1 MASFLALVLEK
12 FTIEIIPKLPIF
24 IRTPIYVNI
33 LKLRKVRD
41 RIRLDVTKKN
51 PTFQDRL
58 DYAIDSRANLN
69 NSGERILSFNDEVL
83 MEELED
89 SPVKI
94 YKFTPKNAETGKYGV
109 YFHGG
114 GYFAGSIKSHKNFV
128 SIVSQKSNLVTY
140 FFEYRLSPEH
150 NFPAAHEDAKIAI
163 EFIDN
168 LHKDEQ
174 SIWIGESAG
183 GGLATG
189 LAVDDGFVHN
199 PDNLILLSPWLDLS
213 DGFQDKRFLKNRDV
227 TIIIEGM
234 FEVGEFYA
242 GEYGTTNPILSPVY
256 ADINNFPDTLIQ
268 VCSDELLYNDAVEFV
283 KKLRD
288 KNTNVQLQTW
298 DKLWHAWHFFP
309 IKEAYEA
316 IDNIAEY
323 IKSSEFHSSK

>member
-1 MASFLALVLEK
+1 MANFIALILEK

-24 IRTPIYVNI
+24 LRTPLYVNI
-33 LKLRKVRD
+33 LKLRKVKD

-51 PTFQDRL
+51 PSFQDRL
-58 DYAIDSRANLN
+58 NYAIDSRANLN
-69 NSGERILSFNDEVL
+69 NSGEKILVFNDKVNF
-83 MEELED
+83 EEIHEG
-89 SPVKI
+89 PVEI
-94 YKFTPKNAETGKYGV
+94 YKFTPSNPDTGRYGV

-114 GYFAGSIKSHKNFV
+114 GYFAGSITSHKNFL
-128 SIVSQKSNLVTY
+128 SILSEKSNLIIY

-150 NFPAAHEDAKIAI
+150 NFPAAHDDAKIAVEYI
-163 EFIDN
+163 NN
-168 LHKDEQ
+168 LHQNEQ
-174 SIWIGESAG
+174 SIWLGESAG

-189 LAVDDGFVHN
+189 LVVDDSFTSN

-213 DGFQDKRFLKNRDV
+213 DGLQDKKFLKNRDV

-234 FEVGEFYA
+234 YEVGEFYA

-256 ADINNFPDTLIQ
+256 ADVTNFPDTLIQ
-268 VCSDELLYNDAVEFV
+268 VCTDELLYNDAIEFV

-298 DKLWHAWHFFP
+298 DKVWHAWHFFP
-309 IKEAYEA
+309 IKEAFEA

-323 IKSSEFHSSK
+323 IKSSEHQSSK